1 MVHLINDDSLDS
13 ITYGIF
19 VNLLVYIYLI
29 LKQTSE
35 RIRWKPVILIASR
48 EENWVVGEES

>member
-1 MVHLINDDSLDS
+1 MVDLINHDILDS
-13 ITYGIF
+13 MTYGIF
-19 VNLLVYIYLI
+19 VNLLVYICLI

-35 RIRWKPVILIASR
+35 RIRRKPVILIASR